1 MASVIDYVEH
11 FVPVSGGIRLYC
23 REYGRVGAASPVSV
37 LCLPGLTRN
46 CRDFEQLARWL
57 AADFRVFTPD
67 LRGRG
72 RSDYDPNWRNYQ
84 PMTYVHDVGELL
96 TLLRLPKVAI
106 IGTSLGGLVA
116 MTMAFLQ
123 PSRLAAV
130 VLNDVG
136 PELEQRGL
144 ARIADYVGR
153 LPPVSSWKEATIQAK
168 LVNGTALPD
177 LTDEEWLQFARN
189 TYKEKNDGTPILD
202 MDPKIGDA
210 SREASGPLPDLW
222 PLFRALA
229 GIPTALIRGATSDIL
244 TSVTAAKMQHEKPD
258 LKVTEVPDR
267 GHAPTLNEPE
277 SRRAIRE
284 LLSLVHPKI
293 SGTGEKSS

>member
-1 MASVIDYVEH
+1 
-11 FVPVSGGIRLYC
+11 
-23 REYGRVGAASPVSV
+23 
-37 LCLPGLTRN
+37 
-46 CRDFEQLARWL
+46 
-57 AADFRVFTPD
+57 
-67 LRGRG
+67 
-72 RSDYDPNWRNYQ
+72 
-84 PMTYVHDVGELL
+84 MTYVHDVGELL

-153 LPPVSSWKEATIQAK
+153 LPPVSSWKEAAIQAK

-202 MDPKIGDA
+202 MDPKIGDVTCRI
-210 SREASGPLPDLW
+210 SSYHGLLGNS
-222 PLFRALA
+222 F
-229 GIPTALIRGATSDIL
+229 RGAL
-244 TSVTAAKMQHEKPD
+244 C
-258 LKVTEVPDR
+258 
-267 GHAPTLNEPE
+267 
-277 SRRAIRE
+277 
-284 LLSLVHPKI
+284 
-293 SGTGEKSS
+293 